1 MPIQFTRSESLHLCA
16 RQLTDMLNTPECD
29 LRSAACQLSHLV
41 RKFSGV
47 LEGNHPEFVQLVNV
61 MDFLGQQI
69 SAQTGQALEHH
80 VALISDYIDA
90 HGDFPPDANS
100 TDYSHAHSGVTKV

>member
-1 MPIQFTRSESLHLCA
+1 MPIQLTRSESLRLCA
-16 RQLTDMLNTPECD
+16 KQLTDMLSAPECD

-80 VALISDYIDA
+80 AAIIADYVDA
-90 HGDFPPDANS
+90 HTETGTRENVF
-100 TDYSHAHSGVTKV
+100 

>member
-1 MPIQFTRSESLHLCA
+1 MKLARSEPLCLCA
-16 RQLTDMLNTPECD
+16 KQLADMLNTPECD

-61 MDFLGQQI
+61 LDFLGQQI
-69 SAQTGQALEHH
+69 SAQTGQAIEHH
-80 VALISDYIDA
+80 ALIVADYVD
-90 HGDFPPDANS
+90 S
-100 TDYSHAHSGVTKV
+100 RTDSGTRENVF